1 MDLPSSFEWSTQE
14 SEVEEKE
21 PADRFLKF
29 PNASQAGLK
38 PPPPPPTLFGL
49 YEDQMPVG
57 CSRRREGMLKVSK

>member
-21 PADRFLKF
+21 PTDRFLKF

-38 PPPPPPTLFGL
+38 SPPLPTLFGL
-49 YEDQMPVG
+49 DEDQMPVG

>member
-21 PADRFLKF
+21 PTDRFLKF

-38 PPPPPPTLFGL
+38 SPPPPPPSLAWMKIKCLWGARG
-49 YEDQMPVG
+49 EG
-57 CSRRREGMLKVSK
+57 REC